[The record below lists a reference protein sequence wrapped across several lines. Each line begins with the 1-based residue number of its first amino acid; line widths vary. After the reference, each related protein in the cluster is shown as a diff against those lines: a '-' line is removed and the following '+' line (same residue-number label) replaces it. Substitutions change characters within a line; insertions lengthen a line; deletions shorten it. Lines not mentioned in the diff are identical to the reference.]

1 MRSLVRINLF
11 SMQPSLRFR
20 QKHAWRIIARANGG
34 AWFGERVARCC
45 TGARVMPQELSVS
58 YQAVKTKVHRLLDA
72 AVEGAKS
79 EREIEEC
86 VARWW
91 CMVQPA
97 DRVVARK
104 YLLTVLERSNATLRA
119 IATTL
124 PELEGFE
131 SRSHA
136 PQSLSRAPEP
146 LSSPAGRA

>member
-1 MRSLVRINLF
+1 
-11 SMQPSLRFR
+11 
-20 QKHAWRIIARANGG
+20 
-34 AWFGERVARCC
+34 
-45 TGARVMPQELSVS
+45 MPQELSVS

-72 AVEGAKS
+72 AVEGAKT

-97 DRVVARK
+97 DRAVAKK
-104 YLLTVLERSNATLRA
+104 YLLTVLERSNATLKA

-131 SRSHA
+131 TRNHA
-136 PQSLSRAPEP
+136 PQALSNSCEP
-146 LSSPAGRA
+146 RHSPAGRA